1 MSLIKGVYNVRAPL
15 SQIVNGYTFTG
26 ENRNVG
32 LSPSDEFML
41 DLTCDDIPRP
51 NNTDISLVSNN
62 KLFIRKVKLITNG
75 ARGLLPS
82 VNFSRAGT
90 LFINARSANDITSD
104 NLGGFLFSVDNF
116 NEWQD
121 VSIEFL
127 PEKKNENY
135 YLSVNNFYS
144 RIWFDDY
151 NIQDAYIGQT
161 FNLFL
166 EMMIDTAGVFD
177 HDGGIV

>member
-1 MSLIKGVYNVRAPL
+1 MTLRLIILA
-15 SQIVNGYTFTG
+15 
-26 ENRNVG
+26 
-32 LSPSDEFML
+32 
-41 DLTCDDIPRP
+41 
-51 NNTDISLVSNN
+51 
-62 KLFIRKVKLITNG
+62 
-75 ARGLLPS
+75 
-82 VNFSRAGT
+82 
-90 LFINARSANDITSD
+90 
-104 NLGGFLFSVDNF
+104 VDNF

-135 YLSVNNFYS
+135 YLSVNDFYS

-166 EMMIDTAGVFD
+166 EMMIDTAGVYD
-177 HDGGIV
+177 HNGGIV

>member
-1 MSLIKGVYNVRAPL
+1 MSQIKGIYNVRAPL
-15 SQIVNGYTFTG
+15 SPIVNGYTFTG
-26 ENRNVG
+26 ANRNVG
-32 LSPSDEFML
+32 LSPSGEFML
-41 DLTCDDIPRP
+41 NLTCDDIPRP
-51 NNTDISLVSNN
+51 NDTNISLISNN
-62 KLFIRKVKLITNG
+62 KLFIRKVKLVTNG

-90 LFINARSANDITSD
+90 LFLNARSENDITSD

-121 VSIEFL
+121 VGIEFL

-135 YLSVNNFYS
+135 YLSVNDFYS

-151 NIQDAYIGQT
+151 NIQAAYIGQT
-161 FNLFL
+161 FNLFI
-166 EMMIDTAGVFD
+166 EMMIDTSGVLD
-177 HDGGIV
+177 YNGGIV